1 MTGPPIPYPYTGPT
15 ACRPSPN
22 LFSHE
27 RTTEPAA
34 RRDIEQ
40 ARRLCSRCPIATDC
54 LRWALTHPDE
64 TRIGVYAATTPGQRR
79 QLRRRLAAR
88 LGPDCAR
95 VITRRGAGRSAAA
108 SHSTAP

>member
-1 MTGPPIPYPYTGPT
+1 MTGSAIPYPYTGPT
-15 ACRPSPN
+15 ACRPAPG

-40 ARRLCSRCPIATDC
+40 ARRFCRRCPIAADC

-79 QLRRRLAAR
+79 RLRRRLAER
-88 LGPDCAR
+88 LGPDWTR
-95 VITRRGAGRSAAA
+95 VIARSGAGRTAPTSQ
-108 SHSTAP
+108 STAP